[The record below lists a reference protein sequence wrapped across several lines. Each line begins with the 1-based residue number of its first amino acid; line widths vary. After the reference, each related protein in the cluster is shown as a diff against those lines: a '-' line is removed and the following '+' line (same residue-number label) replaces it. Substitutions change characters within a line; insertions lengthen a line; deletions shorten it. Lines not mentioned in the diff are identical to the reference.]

1 MTAAGSEEGMR
12 ARILVV
18 DDSPS
23 MRTVIRAVLEDDG
36 YEVAASEDGE
46 EALASFQ
53 ATTPDLV
60 ITDIYMSRMDGL
72 TLVRGIRALP
82 ACRFLPILVLT
93 TEAGEEMKQ
102 RGRAAGATG
111 WIVKPFEPDQ
121 LREVVGR
128 LLRLRGAHA

>member
-12 ARILVV
+12 VRILVV

-128 LLRLRGAHA
+128 LLRLRGARA

>member
-1 MTAAGSEEGMR
+1 MR

-128 LLRLRGAHA
+128 LLRLRGARA

>member
-1 MTAAGSEEGMR
+1 MR
-12 ARILVV
+12 VRILVV

-93 TEAGEEMKQ
+93 TETGDEMKQ

-128 LLRLRGAHA
+128 LLRLRGARA

>member
-1 MTAAGSEEGMR
+1 MR

>member
-1 MTAAGSEEGMR
+1 MR
-12 ARILVV
+12 VRILVV

-46 EALASFQ
+46 DALASFQ

-128 LLRLRGAHA
+128 LLRLRGARA

>member
-128 LLRLRGAHA
+128 LLRLRGAHE